1 MIQEITKI
9 DTIAGKK
16 AVATQV
22 LEDTNRTDLYDIN
35 DLEQVEIYYGN
46 VMGNEEK
53 DVVIMVSFGS
63 RNTIVALYEAKGLMY
78 EYVGEVGNFYE
89 VQNIEFI
96 PIASKGKD
104 MILIDEFANQSVGAY
119 EVTEFL
125 KGFLYEDEEFK
136 SIFTSTTDIETIWN
150 QAWESEESEAL
161 WKRITENTQRNWSN
175 DYENL
180 DMMRY
185 QTYYTSPEEDPFNI
199 PKRNTFEKKDSRMV
213 MEKYEWSA
221 DWERFI
227 IGEAIEKATGQ
238 TVALIADRD
247 NEPYILAGYE
257 ENAYEIQRRDGSVEL
272 IHETELL
279 WNDGNEI
286 DMKIK

>member
-1 MIQEITKI
+1 MIQQITKI

-22 LEDTNRTDLYDIN
+22 LEDTNRINLYDIN

-46 VMGNEEK
+46 VMGNEEE
-53 DVVIMVSFGS
+53 DIVITVSFGP
-63 RNTIVALYEAKGLMY
+63 RNTIVALYEAEGLRY
-78 EYVGEVGNFYE
+78 EYVGELGNFYE

-96 PIASKGKD
+96 PIASKGRD
-104 MILIDEFANQSVGAY
+104 MILVDEFANQSVGAY

-125 KGFLYEDEEFK
+125 KGFLYEDGAFK

-161 WKRITENTQRNWSN
+161 WKRITESTQRNWSK

-180 DMMRY
+180 DMIRH
-185 QTYYTSPEEDPFNI
+185 QTYYTSKEEDPFNI
-199 PKRNTFEKKDSRMV
+199 PKTNTFEKKDSRVV
-213 MEKYEWSA
+213 MEEYEWSA

-238 TVALIADRD
+238 TVALIANRD

-257 ENAYEIQRRDGSVEL
+257 ENAYEIQRRDGSIEL
-272 IHETELL
+272 IDETELA
-279 WNDGNEI
+279 WES
-286 DMKIK
+286 